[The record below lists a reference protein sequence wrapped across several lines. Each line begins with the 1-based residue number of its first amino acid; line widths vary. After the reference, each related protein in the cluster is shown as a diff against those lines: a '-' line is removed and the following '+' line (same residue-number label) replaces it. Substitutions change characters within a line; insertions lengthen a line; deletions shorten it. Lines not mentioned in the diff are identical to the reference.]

1 MPTLLMRVHDRP
13 HARKNARRDAV
24 DEQSLTDLFQLRE
37 GFAAQVAG
45 TPHHQP
51 FELHPA
57 EPITHH
63 GFGDAEDLADPGLPA
78 SDPITRV
85 SRRGEAGNQSAVEVE
100 EGAHLGARRI
110 GGDLREGGG
119 RRLRMVDGHVVVLYV
134 PFRNPG
140 YKQVRRARKWMVD
153 FELDAAQNAWL
164 AKVRD
169 FLQANVTP
177 ALRSELAEHGQEFPD
192 GEVAS
197 FRSKIGARGWFGLNW
212 PAEYGGLGLGAIYQH
227 LLMREFEYWGV
238 PGPDLTV
245 TSVAPMIM
253 RHGTEQNKAEFLPP
267 IARGEL
273 TCAVGYSEP
282 DAGTDLASLRTR
294 AVQDGDE
301 WVITGS
307 KIWNSGAQRATHEWL
322 CVRTDPNAP
331 RHRGISVI
339 MVPVDSPGVEI
350 RPLYAWSGY
359 RTNEVF
365 FDEVRVPV
373 GNLIGEINR
382 GWTYITG
389 ALDLERGALT
399 NAGDMRRALDELTEL
414 AGRPRHD
421 GSIPLQTPSF
431 RRRLAQAEADVEAA
445 MLMGYQAASLL
456 DSGVIPTVEVSVEKV
471 FSSELRQRIADL
483 AIDLLG
489 PDGLL
494 AYRSPGA
501 PADGKFERLY
511 RVSPLMRFGGGTNE
525 VLRDVIAQRG
535 HGMPSYGR

>member
-1 MPTLLMRVHDRP
+1 
-13 HARKNARRDAV
+13 
-24 DEQSLTDLFQLRE
+24 
-37 GFAAQVAG
+37 
-45 TPHHQP
+45 
-51 FELHPA
+51 
-57 EPITHH
+57 
-63 GFGDAEDLADPGLPA
+63 
-78 SDPITRV
+78 
-85 SRRGEAGNQSAVEVE
+85 
-100 EGAHLGARRI
+100 
-110 GGDLREGGG
+110 
-119 RRLRMVDGHVVVLYV
+119 
-134 PFRNPG
+134 
-140 YKQVRRARKWMVD
+140 MVD
-153 FELDAAQNAWL
+153 FELDAAQTAWVVD
-164 AKVRD
+164 VRA
-169 FLQANVTP
+169 FLTENVTP
-177 ALRSELAEHGQEFPD
+177 ALRSELSEHGQELPN
-192 GEVAS
+192 GEVAA
-197 FRSKIGARGWFGLNW
+197 FRRRIGERGWFGLNW
-212 PAEYGGLGLGAIYQH
+212 APEYGGLGLGAVYQH

-253 RHGTEQNKAEFLPP
+253 RHGTEQNKLEFLPP

-273 TCAVGYSEP
+273 ICAVGYSEP
-282 DAGTDLASLRTR
+282 EAGTDLASLRTR
-294 AVQDGDE
+294 ADRDGDE

-307 KIWNSGAQRATHEWL
+307 KIWNSVANRATHEWL
-322 CVRTDPNAP
+322 CVRTDPSAP

-339 MVPVDSPGVEI
+339 MVPTDLPGIQI

-359 RTNEVF
+359 RTNEAF

-399 NAGDMRRALDELTEL
+399 NAGDLRRALDDLTAL
-414 AGRPRHD
+414 AARD
-421 GSIPLQTPSF
+421 GSAPLQTPGL
-431 RRRLAQAEADVEAA
+431 RRRIGQAEADVEAA
-445 MLMGYQAASLL
+445 ELMGYQAASLL
-456 DSGVIPTVEVSVEKV
+456 DSGVIPTVEVSVEKI
-471 FSSELRQRIADL
+471 FTSELRQRIADL

-501 PADGKFERLY
+501 PEDGKFERLY